1 MVAVIGLPLVAV
13 LIAILWISVL
23 DRTNG
28 RILSAGGAREYLLH
42 VPDSYDP
49 AVPAPLV
56 ISLHAGSTWP
66 AQQKNLT
73 GWNRKADANGFIV
86 VYPSGT
92 PQVFNV
98 VRTWYTF
105 ESGTGLERDVEFIA
119 ELIDTLRSAYNIDPA
134 RIYAD
139 GMSNG
144 GGMAFVLSCT
154 LSDRIAAVGMVAP
167 AQSLPL
173 DWCTPDR
180 PVPTIVFHGTADPM
194 VPYAGGRFGDPFN
207 PVKPVFP
214 AIRDFVASRAERN
227 RCVGGP
233 SESPVAPGITRRE
246 HMGCAEDAS
255 VVLYTVSGGGHT
267 WPGGKPLPEWRVGP
281 NTDSIDATSEMW
293 SFFREH
299 PARGLKSRRPDR
311 GLLPAALQGRVESGG
326 QSGLAADQLLPGE
339 LLTLPFPFGDE
350 LQPRRGNGEDIGL
363 AVDVQL
369 ALERSIQFRYHG
381 DSRPGEYRKM
391 RMIRSSEQTI
401 RIHEEG
407 KP

>member
-1 MVAVIGLPLVAV
+1 MRIRRIILGTIVTVIGLPLVAA
-13 LIAILWISVL
+13 LIAILWISLL
-23 DRTNG
+23 DQTNG
-28 RILSAGGAREYLLH
+28 RIVSADGAREYLLH

-49 AVPAPLV
+49 ATPAPLV
-56 ISLHAGSTWP
+56 ISLHAGATWP
-66 AQQKNLT
+66 AHQKNLT
-73 GWNRKADANGFIV
+73 DWNRKADANGFIV
-86 VYPSGT
+86 VYPAGT

-98 VRTWYTF
+98 VRTWHTF
-105 ESGTGLERDVEFIA
+105 DSDAGLERDVKFIA

-180 PVPTIVFHGTADPM
+180 PVPVIAFHGTADPM

-214 AIRDFVASRAERN
+214 AIRDFVASWAERN
-227 RCVGGP
+227 RCVAGP
-233 SESPVAPGITRRE
+233 IESPAAPGVTRRE
-246 HMGCAEDAS
+246 HLDCAEDAS

-281 NTDSIDATSEMW
+281 NSDNIDATSEVW

-299 PARGLKSRRPDR
+299 PARGLERRR
-311 GLLPAALQGRVESGG
+311 
-326 QSGLAADQLLPGE
+326 
-339 LLTLPFPFGDE
+339 
-350 LQPRRGNGEDIGL
+350 
-363 AVDVQL
+363 
-369 ALERSIQFRYHG
+369 
-381 DSRPGEYRKM
+381 
-391 RMIRSSEQTI
+391 
-401 RIHEEG
+401 
-407 KP
+407 